1 MDYKVT
7 DTELTN
13 LANAIRQRG
22 NTSESLAWCNGYINA
37 ISAIPQ
43 PSGDTSISQNGTYDV
58 STFANAIVNVPSSSD
73 NNNVTVSENE
83 PTAQQGTEGD
93 IWVQYEYV
101 YPRETVTREYTLNI
115 TRAWRGAQTLSYA
128 GATELDVIFD
138 DGHGNEV
145 SIRDLTG
152 FTYSASGGTIKNA
165 FDNSTST
172 YWEHSST
179 PIWCK
184 MSATVPAGYAVKYLK
199 VMQRSGSY
207 TTDVWRDFNF
217 IETANNK
224 NITLIE
230 REELTQADWAGAG
243 NYTLFKSD
251 IRNGI
256 VVKNTFI
263 KVGTA
268 WMSPAQIDVSLMSLL
283 YSENAPKVSEGINGD
298 IYLQHF
304 GASVTSDGDQ
314 FIQTTTDASTVYGME
329 FAFIPKSKVENYQTY
344 LSGQLDDFTV
354 GATTTLSDIY
364 IRVRGSQKING
375 KTISLTSP
383 NVISCRN
390 GVVKVNGEQVGTYSG
405 ALGSNSE
412 LIHIFSAPSEARKSA
427 MEFYELKLYDDNDVL
442 IHDIKPST
450 HPSYGT
456 CLYDE
461 IDMIYFVNGGS
472 GSFVYSDSGEISN
485 AYCKVN
491 NIWQNL
497 IGTNIDDVNTGEG
510 AQLTTR
516 VINENGIYRA
526 KDEGYY
532 GYSEVTVNNIEA
544 ITGINPTDENEYY
557 VEADNNNYL
566 VETLLPSKIE
576 VFTPPTKIVYA
587 DDEVIDT
594 TGMVVKAYSENDNLW
609 ESTGYIG
616 GIIPLNE
623 ITIEPTIAELSEG
636 GGEDIGT
643 SDGNIRCACLHL
655 SDDTQ
660 YYWGN
665 YVHRSEDSNYGT
677 HYYSST
683 GTTEVLKSFGIKQEV
698 FGTRESYDVYVTQY
712 ENALYFIVASPQTR
726 PEAVVVYYDEH
737 AGWQGSSQ
745 INNWVKCEMQN
756 LDSVFPR
763 STVDPLTIEFSD
775 MHSLGQG
782 QIVQVGWNRIKDNKL
797 LTADFEIT
805 VE

>member
-138 DGHGNEV
+138 DGHSNEV

-199 VMQRSGSY
+199 VMQRSDSY

-224 NITLIE
+224 DITLIE

-251 IRNGI
+251 IQNGI

-329 FAFIPKSKVENYQTY
+329 FVFIPKSKVENYQTY
-344 LSGQLDDFTV
+344 ISGRLDDFTV
-354 GATTTLSDIY
+354 GATTVLSEIY
-364 IRVRGSQKING
+364 IRVRGSQKVNG
-375 KTISLTSP
+375 KTISLTTP

-390 GVVKVNGEQVGTYSG
+390 GIVKVNGEQVGTYSG

-412 LIHIFSAPSEARKSA
+412 LIHIFSAPNEERKSA

-442 IHDIKPST
+442 VHDIKPST
-450 HPSYGT
+450 YPSYGV

-557 VEADNNNYL
+557 IKTDNNYL
-566 VETLLPSKIE
+566 VETLLPSRIE
-576 VFTPPTKIVYA
+576 IVTPPTKTVYA

-594 TGMVVKAYSENDNLW
+594 TGMVVKAYNGDGDPW
-609 ESTGYIG
+609 EGSGYTEG
-616 GIIPLNE
+616 VIPLDE
-623 ITIEPTIAELSEG
+623 ITIESTIGESSGECITKGTYSGVPVRFLEVPVNDEIQIGDSGDSFISFIENTGSRPTARIAILDSKGSNYYFYATAESYPNLWISTRTREG
-636 GGEDIGT
+636 GG
-643 SDGNIRCACLHL
+643 SGNEMGHGGKYTINGI
-655 SDDTQ
+655 DV
-660 YYWGN
+660 WG
-665 YVHRSEDSNYGT
+665 GT
-677 HYYSST
+677 HSIPVRVNWENNLDVIPINSS
-683 GTTEVLKSFGIKQEV
+683 GGV
-698 FGTRESYDVYVTQY
+698 QY
-712 ENALYFIVASPQTR
+712 EREYIYWEMWNDVAAEKKLVT
-726 PEAVVVYYDEH
+726 
-737 AGWQGSSQ
+737 
-745 INNWVKCEMQN
+745 
-756 LDSVFPR
+756 
-763 STVDPLTIEFSD
+763 
-775 MHSLGQG
+775 
-782 QIVQVGWNRIKDNKL
+782 VGWNRIKDSKL
-797 LTADFEIT
+797 LTANFEIT

>member
-58 STFANAIVNVPSSSD
+58 STFANAIVNVPSSSSD
-73 NNNVTVSENE
+73 NSNVTVSENE
-83 PTAQQGTEGD
+83 PTVQQGTEGD

-115 TRAWRGAQTLSYA
+115 TRAWRGTQTLSYA

-138 DGHGNEV
+138 DGNSNEV

-199 VMQRSGSY
+199 VMQRSDSY

-224 NITLIE
+224 DITLIE

-251 IRNGI
+251 IQNGI

-298 IYLQHF
+298 IYLQYF

-314 FIQTTTDASTVYGME
+314 FIQTTTDASAVYGME

-344 LSGQLDDFTV
+344 ISGRLDDFTV
-354 GATTTLSDIY
+354 GATTVLSEIY
-364 IRVRGSQKING
+364 IRVHGNQKVNG

-412 LIHIFSAPSEARKSA
+412 LIHIFSAPNEERKSA

-442 IHDIKPST
+442 VHDIKPST
-450 HPSYGT
+450 YPSYGT

-510 AQLTTR
+510 AKLTTKL
-516 VINENGIYRA
+516 ISENGIYRA

-532 GYSEVTVNNIEA
+532 GYSEVTVNNIKA
-544 ITGINPTDENEYY
+544 IVGINPTDENEYY
-557 VEADNNNYL
+557 IKTDNNYL
-566 VETLLPSKIE
+566 VETLLPSRIE
-576 VFTPPTKIVYA
+576 IVTPPTKTVYA

-594 TGMVVKAYSENDNLW
+594 TGMVVKAYNGDGDPW
-609 ESTGYIG
+609 EGSGYTEG
-616 GIIPLNE
+616 VIPLDE
-623 ITIEPTIAELSEG
+623 ITIESTIGESSGECITKGTYSGVPVRFLEVPVNDEIQIGDSGDSFISFIENTGSRPTARIAILDSEGSNYYFYATAESYPNLWISTRTREG
-636 GGEDIGT
+636 GGG
-643 SDGNIRCACLHL
+643 GNEMGHGGKYTINGI
-655 SDDTQ
+655 DV
-660 YYWGN
+660 WG
-665 YVHRSEDSNYGT
+665 GT
-677 HYYSST
+677 HSIPVRVNWENNLDVIPINSS
-683 GTTEVLKSFGIKQEV
+683 GGV
-698 FGTRESYDVYVTQY
+698 QY
-712 ENALYFIVASPQTR
+712 EREYIYWEMWNDVAAEKKLVT
-726 PEAVVVYYDEH
+726 
-737 AGWQGSSQ
+737 
-745 INNWVKCEMQN
+745 
-756 LDSVFPR
+756 
-763 STVDPLTIEFSD
+763 
-775 MHSLGQG
+775 
-782 QIVQVGWNRIKDNKL
+782 VGWNRIKDSKL
-797 LTADFEIT
+797 LTANFEIT